1 MSNTT
6 TNKADTMNRFHV
18 SFDIVCTF
26 TGEHKVSFS
35 GSIEA
40 DTAELAVIF
49 AREQVRKEQRIFG
62 KAINVKTFE
71 LLTA

>member
-1 MSNTT
+1 
-6 TNKADTMNRFHV
+6 MNRYHV

-62 KAINVKTFE
+62 KAVNIKTFQ
-71 LLTA
+71 LTAC

>member
-1 MSNTT
+1 
-6 TNKADTMNRFHV
+6 MNRFHV

-71 LLTA
+71 LVTA

>member
-71 LLTA
+71 LVTA

>member
-1 MSNTT
+1 
-6 TNKADTMNRFHV
+6 MNRFHV

-62 KAINVKTFE
+62 KPINIKTFE
-71 LLTA
+71 LVTA

>member
-6 TNKADTMNRFHV
+6 INKADTMNRYHV

-62 KAINVKTFE
+62 KAVNIKTFQ
-71 LLTA
+71 LTAC

>member
-1 MSNTT
+1 
-6 TNKADTMNRFHV
+6 MNRFHV

-62 KAINVKTFE
+62 KAVNIKTFQ
-71 LLTA
+71 LTAC